1 MTIPEIPPLDQAAM
15 TSAENRQN
23 ILTKPTGALGQLETI
38 SVQLAGMTGKAQPW
52 FSRKGVIVMAGD
64 HGVTVEGVSAYP
76 SAVTPQMVLNFL
88 GGGAAV
94 NVLARQAGAT
104 VTVVDMGVNFDF
116 EPHELLI
123 DKKIGYGTRNMSDE
137 PAMTR
142 DEAERAIAVGM
153 EVISAEIENGLDIV
167 AIGEMGIGNTT
178 AASAI
183 TALLTGQ
190 SVVDVTGR
198 GTGIGN
204 DALTK
209 KMQII
214 RQAIQVNEPDRNDPI
229 DILHKVGGYEIAGL
243 VGVVLGAASRRVP
256 VVTDGFIAT
265 AAVAIAAEIA
275 PDVKNY
281 LLASHNSV
289 EVGHQL
295 LLQRLGLKP
304 LFDFGMRLGEGSGA
318 VLAFHIVEAAVR
330 TLNEMATFESAGVDS
345 KQ

>member
-1 MTIPEIPPLDQAAM
+1 MTIPEIPPLDNAVMQ
-15 TSAENRQN
+15 SAENRQN

-38 SVQLAGMTGKAQPW
+38 SIRLAGMTGKAQPW

-64 HGVTVEGVSAYP
+64 HGVTKEGVSAYP
-76 SAVTPQMVLNFL
+76 SAVTAQMVLNFL

-123 DKKIGYGTRNMSDE
+123 DKKIGYGTRNMANE
-137 PAMTR
+137 PAMSR
-142 DEAERAIAVGM
+142 EEAERAIVAGM
-153 EVISAEIENGLDIV
+153 EVISTEIANGLDIV

-183 TALLTGQ
+183 TAVLTGKG
-190 SVVDVTGR
+190 VIDVTGR

-209 KMQII
+209 KMRTI
-214 RQAIQVNEPDRNDPI
+214 RAAIQINEVDRTDPL

-256 VVTDGFIAT
+256 IITDGFIAT
-265 AAVAIAAEIA
+265 AAVAIAAELA
-275 PDVKNY
+275 PNVKNY

-289 EVGHQL
+289 EIGHQL
-295 LLQRLGLKP
+295 LLARLDLEP

-330 TLNEMATFESAGVDS
+330 TLNEMATFESAGVDD
-345 KQ
+345 KG